1 MHESEP
7 TFHEIVQENA
17 NLGWL
22 ARKLDCSLIDSSDA
36 KLSFAGLSSA
46 SNPKKDTVAFVQ
58 SIKGL
63 ELDRLSVCTAVI
75 CSEKTSDQ
83 LPEGLIALIVAS
95 PHTAFASAARELYPA
110 SLGNARR
117 GPKEGEYELVNA
129 AHIST
134 TARIEQNVT
143 IEAGAVIGANV
154 AIGSDTYIGA
164 NATIAANCQIG
175 RNCSI
180 GPSTSMQYCL
190 LGDGVTIHTGARIG
204 QDGFGFVPGSNGLE
218 KMPQLGRVIIQ
229 NNVEIGANTTVDR
242 GTLDDTV
249 IGEGTKIDNL
259 VQIGHNVVIG
269 RNCAIAAFSGMSG
282 SSVIGDGCLIG
293 GRVGI
298 ADHIT
303 IGKGVQLAA
312 TSSVMNDIPDGER
325 WAGTPAQPFKAFFRE
340 QATLRRLAK
349 PNKTNSSD

>member
-1 MHESEP
+1 MSEP
-7 TFHEIVQENA
+7 HPKFHVIDEGKA

-22 ARKLDCSLIDSSDA
+22 IDYLNCETNGATA
-36 KLSFAGLSSA
+36 KSATFDRLSSA
-46 SNPKKDTVAFVQ
+46 TTPKSNSITFVQ
-58 SIKGL
+58 AARGIDF
-63 ELDRLSVCTAVI
+63 ERLDVCAAVI
-75 CSEKTSDQ
+75 CAQKTVEK
-83 LPEGLIALIVAS
+83 LPKDVLALVVEN
-95 PHTAFASAARELYPA
+95 PHDAFANAARALYPA
-110 SLGNARR
+110 SIGNARR
-117 GPKEGEYELVNA
+117 GPEDGEYKQINGAYISSNA
-129 AHIST
+129 K
-134 TARIEQNVT
+134 IEDNVT
-143 IEAGAVIGANV
+143 VEAGAVIGANA
-154 AIGSDTYIGA
+154 AIGSGSYIGP

-190 LGDGVTIHTGARIG
+190 LGDNVIVHTGARIG
-204 QDGFGFVPGSNGLE
+204 QDGFGFVPGADGLN

-229 NNVEIGANTTVDR
+229 NDVEIGANTTVDR

-269 RNCAIAAFSGMSG
+269 RNCAIAAFVGMSG

-298 ADHIT
+298 ADHVT
-303 IGKGVQLAA
+303 VGSGVQLAA
-312 TSSVMNDIPDGER
+312 TSSVMNDIPDGEK

-340 QATLRRLAK
+340 QATLRRIAK
-349 PNKTNSSD
+349 QNKTSG

>member
-1 MHESEP
+1 MDETKSN
-7 TFHEIVQENA
+7 F
-17 NLGWL
+17 GWL
-22 ARKLDCSLIDSSDA
+22 INYLACETNTEVETDKAFL
-36 KLSFAGLSSA
+36 GLSSI
-46 SNPKKDTVAFVQ
+46 SNPRTSTITFLQ
-58 SIKGL
+58 SVRGVEL
-63 ELDRLSVCTAVI
+63 EKLSNCLAVI
-75 CSEKTSDQ
+75 CNNNVAEK
-83 LPEGLIALIVAS
+83 LPDNVIALIV
-95 PHTAFASAARELYPA
+95 PNPQQAFASVARELFPA
-110 SLGNARR
+110 SIGNARR
-117 GPKEGEYELVNA
+117 GLGDGEYDHINGA
-129 AHIST
+129 YIST
-134 TARIEQNVT
+134 DAQLEDNVVV
-143 IEAGAVIGANV
+143 EAGAVIGANV
-154 AIGSDTYIGA
+154 AIGSGTYIGP

-190 LGDGVTIHTGARIG
+190 LGDDVIIHTGARIG
-204 QDGFGFVPGSNGLE
+204 QDGFGFVPSANGLN

-269 RNCAIAAFSGMSG
+269 RNCAIAAFTGMSG
-282 SSVIGDGCLIG
+282 SSIIGDGCLIG

-303 IGKGVQLAA
+303 IGSGVQLAA
-312 TSSVMNDIPDGER
+312 TSSVMNDIPDGEK

-340 QATLRRLAK
+340 QATLRRMAK
-349 PNKTNSSD
+349 NHKTNG

>member
-1 MHESEP
+1 MIDETKS
-7 TFHEIVQENA
+7 

-22 ARKLDCSLIDSSDA
+22 INYLGCETNKDVEKDTPF
-36 KLSFAGLSSA
+36 KGLSSIA
-46 SNPKKDTVAFVQ
+46 NPKNDTVTFLQ
-58 SIKGL
+58 SVRGVDL
-63 ELDRLSVCTAVI
+63 SRLSVCMAVI
-75 CSEKTSDQ
+75 CSPVVAEE
-83 LPEGLIALIVAS
+83 LPVNVVALIVDN
-95 PHTAFASAARELYPA
+95 PQQAFASAARQLFPA
-110 SLGNARR
+110 SIGNARR
-117 GPKEGEYELVNA
+117 GLEDGEYNHVNGAYISNDA
-129 AHIST
+129 AL
-134 TARIEQNVT
+134 EDNVVV
-143 IEAGAVIGANV
+143 EAGAVIGANV
-154 AIGSDTYIGA
+154 AIGSGTYIGP

-190 LGDGVTIHTGARIG
+190 LGDDVIVHTGARIG
-204 QDGFGFVPGSNGLE
+204 QDGFGFVPGKDGLN

-269 RNCAIAAFSGMSG
+269 RNCAVAAFTGMSG

-303 IGKGVQLAA
+303 IGNGVQLAA
-312 TSSVMNDIPDGER
+312 TSSVMNDIPDGEK
-325 WAGTPAQPFKAFFRE
+325 WAGTPAQPLKAFFRE
-340 QATLRRLAK
+340 QATLRRMAK
-349 PNKTNSSD
+349 NNKTNG